1 MPNKVIREGH
11 NPMPFDLRQIGR
23 FHCLWSQLSL
33 GYTQQGVQALVSQI
47 WLCILIAHLDILGKN
62 LTSLK
67 LTLFRIRLYKEGN
80 VCALVTQCLPSI
92 QESWH
97 KEHHVGHTGTS
108 VMAMVCMPD
117 TNSYATL
124 KRAGLAVSPALN
136 AYSES
141 KRLDLLCDKIRKI
154 KSNLF

>member
-1 MPNKVIREGH
+1 MKPTFTWLYTARCPSSGKS
-11 NPMPFDLRQIGR
+11 DLALHINSSSR
-23 FHCLWSQLSL
+23 HL
-33 GYTQQGVQALVSQI
+33 GQ
-47 WLCILIAHLDILGKN
+47 N

-97 KEHHVGHTGTS
+97 KEHHGGHTGTS

-124 KRAGLAVSPALN
+124 KRAGLAVSPAVN

-141 KRLDLLCDKIRKI
+141 KRLDLLCNKIRKI